1 MLNTLSHTSGGSDL
15 CKTLHRRQNLMSA
28 SGGLAMVVVA
38 ISISIYFRNP
48 NLPQETN
55 PWAQNN
61 NVEPGGSYLTTVKS
75 QPKDWFLGGDLGF

>member
-48 NLPQETN
+48 NLPQEIN
-55 PWAQNN
+55 PWAEILQ
-61 NVEPGGSYLTTVKS
+61 
-75 QPKDWFLGGDLGF
+75 